1 MSVAV
6 SYLSL
11 VVYATGEGGGG
22 RGLERIVDCF
32 NLYMPILHIL
42 LNLCSS
48 CTR

>member
-22 RGLERIVDCF
+22 EGFGENRGLFQLIHAYTTYSPESLF
-32 NLYMPILHIL
+32 
-42 LNLCSS
+42 
-48 CTR
+48 